1 VTPAELAAY
10 DRVLVA
16 FSGGKDSLAELL
28 HLLELGVPPERIELH
43 HHDVDGG
50 APLMDWPCTT
60 AYVRAVGAAFGIR
73 AYLSWRDGGFAA
85 ELGRDGRPTAAVVFE
100 TPGGEIGRCGG
111 EGPPGTR
118 GRFPQV
124 CADLRLRWCS
134 SALKIEV
141 MAALI
146 RNQARFATGR
156 TLVVT
161 GERAEESPVRA
172 RYAAF
177 GPHRTATRTQEVD
190 HWRPLL
196 AWPEAEV
203 WAIIARHAV
212 TPHPAY
218 ALGWS
223 RVSCRSCIFGS
234 PNQWA
239 SLRAVF
245 PDAFRRFAEAEA
257 ATGRTIQRRASV
269 VELADRGRPYAAA
282 LQSPLLVAQARSSVW
297 TGPIFSRPWRLPA
310 GAFGEAAGPS

>member
-1 VTPAELAAY
+1 MTAPELSAY

-16 FSGGKDSLAELL
+16 FSGGKDSLAAVL
-28 HLLELGVPPERIELH
+28 HLLALGVRPERIELH
-43 HHDVDGG
+43 HHDVDAGR
-50 APLMDWPCTT
+50 PFMDWPCTT

-73 AYLSWRDGGFAA
+73 TYLSWREGGFER
-85 ELGRDGRPTAAVVFE
+85 ELGRDETPTAAVVFG
-100 TPGGEIGRCGG
+100 TPDGRLGRAGG

-146 RNQARFATGR
+146 RNQPRFGEGR

-161 GERAEESPVRA
+161 GERAEESPARA

-177 GPHRTATRTQEVD
+177 GRHRTATRMRQVD
-190 HWRPLL
+190 HWRPVL

-218 ALGWS
+218 ALGWC

-245 PDAFRRFAEAEA
+245 PEAFWRIAATEA
-257 ATGRTIQRRASV
+257 ATGWTIQRRASV
-269 VELADRGRPYAAA
+269 VDLADRGRPYAAA
-282 LQSPLLVAQARSSVW
+282 LQSPELVARARASAW